1 MAKRIGPR
9 MAEALDYITRNPGC
23 AKLHAASALSGR
35 YPGTSAFAFRP
46 VNRLIQAGMV
56 VARKG
61 KGNAYALF
69 VAESEGSK

>member
-9 MAEALDYITRNPGC
+9 MQEALAYIERNPGC

-35 YPGTSAFAFRP
+35 YPGTSVFAYDV
-46 VNRLIQAGMV
+46 VNRLIRAGMV

-69 VAESEGSK
+69 VRADEGSK

>member
-9 MAEALDYITRNPGC
+9 MAEALDYVTHNPGC

-35 YPGTSAFAFRP
+35 YPGTSAYAYDV
-46 VNRLIQAGMV
+46 VNRLIRAGLV

-69 VAESEGSK
+69 VRGAEGSK